1 MFNRNSALRLSAAIV
16 LSTLLFFFV
25 GCSTLKHVP
34 EGSRLLEKASIE
46 ATDSYTDIDKDEL
59 SRYIRQQP
67 NTKLFGIYRFN
78 LWLYNLGKEGKE
90 TGISGWL
97 HRIGEAPVLY
107 SEELTQRTTQNMSV
121 YLNSRGFYHAKVEYQ
136 TKDVGKK
143 KRRVKYLITYNQPTE
158 IDSIRTE
165 IRDTAIAR
173 LYEQNRKST
182 LLQNHGRLDAKILE
196 GERTRLE
203 RIFRN
208 QGFYNFSAEQIGY
221 RVDTIGT
228 PYKARLTLRLP
239 NDTTNLANSTVFRR
253 YVLDTIRLFTKYDPL
268 QPNTGNAQ
276 LLSHRTH
283 DGLYFYYDKHAGI
296 RLPVLAPLLLI
307 RQDSLLRISQINKS
321 QQNLLGLGLYQTASF
336 SFRESSNPL
345 HAHGADSVSHFYPIN
360 CDVRLTRLKLQGYQ
374 LEGMLTTSGSLGTE
388 GSLTYRHR
396 NLFNG
401 AEQLEIQLRAQA
413 EAILRKTAIGFKT
426 ALEIGL
432 HTSLTLP
439 RFLLPLK
446 GNEFVRRYSPTTRF
460 LVSYNFQRRPYY
472 RRTVA
477 SGFMSYNWKGSA
489 TTSHSIVPLEI
500 DVVKIFAIDAAFA
513 ERIRQTYLANS
524 YISQFISLLSYSFSY
539 ASNTPNARFSTT
551 LFKLNLESAG
561 NVLRYSSQWLK
572 RPQTNGIYSVFDL
585 PFAQYIKGDV
595 NYSVLFRTNRYVS
608 LASRIFVGLGYPY
621 GNSQALPFEKRYYE
635 GGANGVRAWHA
646 RDLGPGSYQEQQFS
660 FPNQTGD
667 LKLEFNLEYR
677 TWLFWKF
684 ETALFLD
691 MGNIWAIKRADERRG
706 AVFEWDRFY
715 KEIAMGYGL
724 GLRLN
729 LGFFLIR
736 LDMGVKLHD
745 PAISQDPNVTSYH
758 WIPFERDYQA
768 DDMVLHFGVGYPF

>member
-1 MFNRNSALRLSAAIV
+1 MLSRHAV
-16 LSTLLFFFV
+16 LHRTAEVLLFVVVLFSLS
-25 GCSTLKHVP
+25 CSTLKRISP
-34 EGSRLLEKASIE
+34 ENRLLDKVTIE
-46 ATDSYTDIDKDEL
+46 ATDAGADLEEDDL
-59 SRYIRQQP
+59 RRYIRQQP
-67 NTKLFGIYRFN
+67 NTKLFGLYRFN

-107 SEELTQRTTQNMSV
+107 REDLTLRTVQNMRI
-121 YLNSRGFYHAKVEYQ
+121 YLESRGFYHAEVNYE
-136 TKDVGKK
+136 TRDVGKK
-143 KRRVKYLITYNQPTE
+143 KRRVKYLISYNTPTL
-158 IDSIRTE
+158 IDSISAE
-165 IRDTAIAR
+165 LRDTTVEK
-173 LYEQNRKST
+173 LYKANLKET
-182 LLQNHGRLDAKILE
+182 LLHSSKRLDVKTLE
-196 GERTRLE
+196 GERSRLE
-203 RIFRN
+203 RLFRN
-208 QGFYNFSAEQIGY
+208 HGFYNLTADQIGY

-239 NDTTNLANSTVFRR
+239 SDTTNLHKSPLFRR
-253 YVLDTIRLFTKYDPL
+253 YILDTIRIFTKYDPL
-268 QPNTGNAQ
+268 QPKTADARVLDQ
-276 LLSHRTH
+276 RTQ
-283 DGLYFYYDKHAGI
+283 DGLYFYYDSRAGI

-336 SFRESSNPL
+336 TFRESISPL
-345 HAHGADSVSHFYPIN
+345 RTYGRDSVPHFYPIN
-360 CDVRLTRLKLQGYQ
+360 CDVRLSRVKLQGYQ
-374 LEGMLTTSGSLGTE
+374 IEGMLTTSGSLGTE

-396 NLFNG
+396 NLFYG
-401 AEQLEIQLRAQA
+401 AEQLEIQFRAQA
-413 EAILRKTAIGFKT
+413 EAILKKTAIGFKT

-460 LVSYNFQRRPYY
+460 LLSYNFQRRPYY
-472 RRTVA
+472 RRSVV
-477 SGFMSYNWKGSA
+477 SGFMSYNWKGS
-489 TTSHSIVPLEI
+489 TNTSHSIVPLEV
-500 DVVKIFAIDAAFA
+500 DVVKIFAIDPAFA
-513 ERIRQTYLANS
+513 QRIRQTYLANS
-524 YISQFISLLSYSFSY
+524 YISQLIALLSYSFSY
-539 ASNTPNARFSTT
+539 ANSTTNSRFSTT
-551 LFKLNLESAG
+551 LFKVNLETAG
-561 NVLRYSSQWLK
+561 NLLRYSSKWLK
-572 RPQTNGIYSVFDL
+572 RPTTDGVYSLFDL
-585 PFAQYIKGDV
+585 PFAQYVRGDV

-608 LASRIFVGLGYPY
+608 VASRIFVGVGYPY

-646 RDLGPGSYQEQQFS
+646 RDLGPGSYQEKQFT

-691 MGNIWAIKRADERRG
+691 MGNIWAIKRADERPG
-706 AVFEWDRFY
+706 AVFAWDRFY
-715 KEIAMGYGL
+715 KEIAMGYGI

-729 LGFFLIR
+729 LGFFLVR
-736 LDMGVKLHD
+736 LDTGVKLHD
-745 PAISQDPNVTSYH
+745 PAVSQSADTKSYH

-768 DDMVLHFGVGYPF
+768 NDIVFHFGVGYPF